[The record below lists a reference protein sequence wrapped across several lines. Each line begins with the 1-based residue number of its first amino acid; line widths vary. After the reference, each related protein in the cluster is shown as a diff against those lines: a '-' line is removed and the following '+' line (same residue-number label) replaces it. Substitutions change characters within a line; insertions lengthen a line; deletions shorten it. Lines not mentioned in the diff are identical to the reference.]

1 MSIITNC
8 SLNKIWTTEGS
19 NNYADF
25 INVEDK
31 HGVYIFRDKNNITL
45 YVGEAR
51 KQDLKTRVTQ
61 NFSENNSGG
70 TFRKN
75 FMSDKDVDFD
85 GFKKEMMSASLIFI
99 VTENNDML
107 IRALEALLILV
118 LKPKH
123 NKDT

>member
-8 SLNKIWTTEGS
+8 SLNKIWATEGS

>member
-8 SLNKIWTTEGS
+8 SLNKIWATKGS